1 MRKKILFINISR
13 IKIHLLLLFLLF
25 TAMNSFAQN
34 ITVKG
39 QVLDEETKT
48 PIPAVNILIKGTTLR
63 SATNANGIYTLSG
76 INPDAILVFSYIGYM
91 PQEISL
97 RGQTQ
102 LNVIL
107 KSDHGNLKEVVVT
120 ALGIKKEKKA
130 IGYAVQEVK
139 GETLEKVKSPTA
151 IGALAGKVAGLNISN
166 TTDLFQKPAISLR
179 GQTPLIVID
188 GIPDPTADPYKINAD
203 DIESITVLKGTAAGA
218 LYGSIGVNGAIMYT
232 TKRGKKGKTIV
243 EVNSSTMFQTGYT
256 VVPKV
261 QTQYGG
267 GNNGKYAYV
276 DGSGGG
282 TEGGGWIWGPKLDQK
297 DPGTPSGYYET
308 PQYNSPVDPLTGKL
322 VPLPWISRGKDNIK
336 NFFRTGMLSSNSVT
350 VSTGGENGSFRI
362 SAANI
367 YQKGTVPN
375 TGVNNSSFS
384 VAGNYALSPKLTIDG
399 RLTYNREF
407 SNNYPST
414 GYGPT
419 NILYNL
425 LLWIGPDLDIRDLKN
440 YWLKGKEGMQQRN
453 YNLSWY
459 NNPYFITNEQLNGY
473 RKDNSFGN
481 FSLNYQIARDF
492 SAKIRSGFNQYG
504 TDEDSRYPYS
514 YIGYGT
520 LSKGDYS
527 YTKSTHFDITTD
539 LILSYKH
546 KFNDNFNLAVIGG
559 AANSYNNTKGIATT
573 TDGLNI
579 PGFYNLANST
589 NPLKGSNYLQERQIN
604 SLYTM
609 ADLEMYRFLYLSFTG
624 RRDQTS
630 TLPVNNSAYFYPSGS
645 ISAVL
650 SDALKLP
657 ETISFLKVRT
667 SVAKVNSGSITT
679 DPNNFY
685 AQIQTYNIGNKWN
698 GTSSLNWPDSYK
710 MPGLVPNTVLSW
722 ESGVALGLFKNRL
735 NVDVTYFQN
744 KEYNNFQLVPISET
758 SGYSS
763 LLQNANVYQRK
774 GWEFMISGT
783 PVKTSSF
790 EWESSFNFSNSH
802 RWLKEATLSQDGYIG
817 NLKAG
822 ERADKIFTS
831 LYQTTPDGKIIY
843 DTNGMPLNDPYQ
855 RSIGYADANWLY
867 GWQNTF
873 KYKNISLSIAV
884 DGRIG
889 GSIYSTTNYK
899 MWWGG
904 TAPGTVNQYRD
915 DANAGKS
922 TYVGKGVVV
931 TSGKAT
937 YDNHGNIISDD
948 RKYAPNT
955 TPVNYIAYNTG
966 TGSSSENNYFY
977 YSGTYLKMRE
987 IALTYTLPQKWIKKQ
1002 KVFQAASVSFI
1013 GNNLFILARI
1023 PNVDPDAESDNLQ
1036 TPSMRS
1042 IGFNFNFKF

>member
-1 MRKKILFINISR
+1 MRKNVLFMIFSS
-13 IKIHLLLLFLLF
+13 IKFCLLLLFFLF
-25 TAMNSFAQN
+25 TATNSFAQN

-39 QVLDEETKT
+39 QVLDGETKT
-48 PIPAVNILIKGTTLR
+48 PIPAVNILVKGTSLKA
-63 SATNANGIYTLSG
+63 ATNANGVYTLT
-76 INPDAILVFSYIGYM
+76 NVDPKAVLVFTYIGYT

-97 RGQTQ
+97 HGQTQ

-107 KSDHGNLKEVVVT
+107 NADNGNLKEVVVT
-120 ALGIKKEKKA
+120 ALGIKKEKKS

-166 TTDLFQKPAISLR
+166 TTDLFQSPTISLR

-218 LYGSIGVNGAIMYT
+218 LYGSIGINGAIMYT
-232 TKRGKKGKTIV
+232 TKRGKKGKTSV
-243 EVNSSTMFQTGYT
+243 EINSSTMFQTGYT

-261 QTQYGG
+261 QTQYGA

-297 DPGTPSGYYET
+297 DPSTPSGYYET
-308 PQYNSPVDPLTGKL
+308 TQYNSPTDPVTGKL
-322 VPLPWISRGKDNIK
+322 IPLPWISRGKDNIK
-336 NFFRTGMLSSNSVT
+336 NFFRTGMLSSNSVS
-350 VSTGGENGSFRI
+350 VSTSGENGSFRI
-362 SAANI
+362 SAANN

-384 VAGNYALSPKLTIDG
+384 VSGNYALSPKLTMDG
-399 RLTYNREF
+399 RLTYNREYA
-407 SNNYPST
+407 NNYPST

-425 LLWIGPDLDIRDLKN
+425 LLWIGPDVDIRDLRN
-440 YWLKGKEGMQQRN
+440 YWVKGKEGIQQRN

-459 NNPYFITNEQLNGY
+459 NNPYFIANEQLNGY
-473 RKDNSFGN
+473 RKDNTFGN
-481 FSLNYQIARDF
+481 FSLNYQIAPDF
-492 SAKIRSGFNQYG
+492 SAKLRSGFNQYG
-504 TDEDSRYPYS
+504 TDADSRYPYS

-527 YTKSTHFDITTD
+527 YTKSSHFDIATD
-539 LILSYKH
+539 LILTYKH
-546 KFNDNFNLAVIGG
+546 KFNDDFNLSVIGG
-559 AANSYNNTKGIATT
+559 AANSYNNTKGMTT
-573 TDGLNI
+573 STDGLNI
-579 PGFYNLANST
+579 PGFYNIANST
-589 NPLKGSNYLQERQIN
+589 NPLKGSNSLQERQIN

-609 ADLEMYRFLYLSFTG
+609 ADLEAYRFLYLSFTG

-630 TLPVNNSAYFYPSGS
+630 TLPVKNNAYFYPSGS
-645 ISAVL
+645 LSAVL

-667 SVAKVNSGSITT
+667 SVAKVNSGAITT

-698 GTSSLNWPDSYK
+698 GNASLSWPDSYK
-710 MPGLVPNTVLSW
+710 MPNLIPNTVMSW
-722 ESGVALGLFKNRL
+722 ESGMVVGLFKNRL

-744 KEYNNFQLVPISET
+744 KEYNNFQLVPLSET
-758 SGYSS
+758 SGYTT

-774 GWEFMISGT
+774 GWEFMVSGT

-802 RWLKEATLSQDGYIG
+802 RWLKEATLSTDGYIG
-817 NLKAG
+817 NLKVG

-831 LYQTTPDGKIIY
+831 LYQRTPDGQTIY
-843 DTNGMPLNDPYQ
+843 GSNGMPLNDPYQ
-855 RSIGYADANWLY
+855 RSIGYADANWIY

-904 TAPGTVNQYRD
+904 TALGTVNQYRD

-922 TYVGKGVVV
+922 TYVGKGVIV
-931 TSGKAT
+931 TSGAAT
-937 YDNHGNIISDD
+937 YDNHGNIISDT
-948 RKYAPNT
+948 RQYAPNT

-966 TGSSSENNYFY
+966 TGSSAENNYFY

-987 IALTYTLPQKWIKKQ
+987 VALTYTLPQKWIKKQ
-1002 KVFQAASVSFI
+1002 KVFQGASVSLI
-1013 GNNLFILARI
+1013 GNNLFMLAKI

-1042 IGFNFNFKF
+1042 IGFNFNLKF